1 MQDTVSYI
9 GIEWF
14 VPDTVCRAVV
24 TRQGAEALCALHD
37 NEPAAFLT
45 EIERLVSMA
54 AGPKAAM
61 LADDEVWEE
70 NGEISVMLT
79 VM

>member
-1 MQDTVSYI
+1 MQETNAKI

-14 VPDTVCRAVV
+14 VPKAVCRAVIP
-24 TRQGAEALCALHD
+24 RRGAESLCALHD

-45 EIERLVSMA
+45 EIERLVSEA
-54 AGPKAAM
+54 AGPEATM
-61 LADDEVWEE
+61 LADNETWEE